1 MNQEKK
7 KCWLIKKRK
16 RTSEI
21 WQYGLEIIAKE
32 ENSDR
37 TYKAFQCSYCSWIG
51 KITASGSTTIVRH
64 HFRVCKPWLEEQKRK
79 LVDNTADEY
88 THEVAVRTPSHLTTA
103 SSQNSA
109 PVVVVEPKVQTILV
123 GS

>member
-1 MNQEKK
+1 M
-7 KCWLIKKRK
+7 LVKKRK

-21 WQYGLEIIAKE
+21 WQYGIEIIAKE

-64 HFRVCKPWLEEQKRK
+64 HFRVCKP
-79 LVDNTADEY
+79 Y
-88 THEVAVRTPSHLTTA
+88 F
-103 SSQNSA
+103 SSSKKPIIN
-109 PVVVVEPKVQTILV
+109 LYYN
-123 GS
+123 